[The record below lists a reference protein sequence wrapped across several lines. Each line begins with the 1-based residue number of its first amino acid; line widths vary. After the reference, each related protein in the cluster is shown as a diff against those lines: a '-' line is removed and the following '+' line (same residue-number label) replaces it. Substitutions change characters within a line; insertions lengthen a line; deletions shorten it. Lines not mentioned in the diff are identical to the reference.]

1 MELVALDQRLHQRL
15 HQCDPELDS
24 HQAQITAC
32 ALVSQPDGS
41 VAIQVSS

>member
-1 MELVALDQRLHQRL
+1 MELVALDQRLHQ
-15 HQCDPELDS
+15 CVAELDI

-32 ALVSQPDGS
+32 ALLSQPDGS